1 MPFYRGE
8 TLANRLKKNSFIPMR
23 QARRIAVELTRA
35 VAALHRL
42 GIIHR
47 DIKPDNIIL
56 TDDGGLRLVDLGV
69 ARLPRIEDAPGGD
82 IPGPPRYFGPELFD
96 GKAGNGGHD
105 PVARGGEPEG
115 EGRRVG
121 RERGGRGGI

>member
-69 ARLPRIEDAPGGD
+69 ARLPRRSEEHTS
-82 IPGPPRYFGPELFD
+82 ELQSLMRISYAVFCL
-96 GKAGNGGHD
+96 KKKK
-105 PVARGGEPEG
+105 
-115 EGRRVG
+115 
-121 RERGGRGGI
+121 

>member
-82 IPGPPRYFGPELFD
+82 IPGTP
-96 GKAGNGGHD
+96 KI
-105 PVARGGEPEG
+105 
-115 EGRRVG
+115 GRASG
-121 RERGGRGGI
+121 RERVWPYV

>member
-69 ARLPRIEDAPGGD
+69 ARLPRIADAPGGD
-82 IPGPPRYFGPELFD
+82 IPGTPSYMAPEFFD
-96 GKAGNGGHD
+96 GNAGDAATAQIALGVQRCHIGT
-105 PVARGGEPEG
+105 ASWRGRAGQCG
-115 EGRRVG
+115 
-121 RERGGRGGI
+121 